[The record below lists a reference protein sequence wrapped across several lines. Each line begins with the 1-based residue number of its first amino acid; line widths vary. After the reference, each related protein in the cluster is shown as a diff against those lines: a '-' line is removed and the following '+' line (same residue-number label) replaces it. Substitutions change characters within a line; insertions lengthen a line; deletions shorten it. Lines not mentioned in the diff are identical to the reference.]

1 MRRLVSLVIV
11 TMAVAAS
18 AGIVVARNDGLTPEQ
33 QAVKAATA
41 RFHSVDQAVAA
52 GYVAASPCESSPFG
66 TMGIH
71 YLNGP
76 LVGDP
81 TVDPLRPEVLLY
93 LPDEAG
99 KLRLVGVEYF
109 KVDADQNTATDGD
122 RPSVL
127 GQPMEGPMA
136 GHAPG
141 MPIHYDRHFWL
152 YASNPDGLFATWNRA
167 ISCP

>member
-11 TMAVAAS
+11 AMAVATS
-18 AGIVVARNDGLTPEQ
+18 AGIVAARSDALTPEQ

-52 GYVAASPCESSPFG
+52 GYVAASPCESSPSG

-93 LPDEAG
+93 LPDEKG

-109 KVDADQNTATDGD
+109 KVDQDQDTTTDSD
-122 RPSVL
+122 RPTVL

-141 MPIHYDRHFWL
+141 MPIHYDLHFWL
-152 YASNPDGLFATWNRA
+152 YASNPGGLFATWNQSIR
-167 ISCP
+167 CP